1 LLPAVL
7 AASLLAA
14 AFAQGLS
21 ELRLGHKVV
30 AAVLALAVVVLPPV
44 VYQSMTAS
52 KFMMY
57 EPVRQKHPRFTPAEY
72 RKHQNDARY
81 ERLEKTM
88 NAQAMRDR
96 LINATARDDFLPKDV
111 QQVPR
116 ARALSDVTV
125 EYGEVLGITR
135 TGYARYR
142 ADVRLT
148 EESVVWLNRFWF
160 GGWRARIDGRE
171 ARTAAV
177 TKQGLVGVRMSAGEH
192 RVEFAFGSTT
202 LRQVAWALTALGVS
216 LWAAAVIVFRWVWR
230 GTALSAKSAAS

>member
-1 LLPAVL
+1 
-7 AASLLAA
+7 
-14 AFAQGLS
+14 
-21 ELRLGHKVV
+21 
-30 AAVLALAVVVLPPV
+30 
-44 VYQSMTAS
+44 
-52 KFMMY
+52 
-57 EPVRQKHPRFTPAEY
+57 
-72 RKHQNDARY
+72 
-81 ERLEKTM
+81 
-88 NAQAMRDR
+88 
-96 LINATARDDFLPKDV
+96 
-111 QQVPR
+111 
-116 ARALSDVTV
+116 
-125 EYGEVLGITR
+125 
-135 TGYARYR
+135 
-142 ADVRLT
+142 VRLT